1 MFSFFNLT
9 GIKHISFGDN
19 VSTWAVIQMV
29 TDIFYI
35 GKLAITDFFKSAKP
49 LMNHISYSKLPFPA
63 MLSLLVLALL
73 SRSFITHL
81 TF

>member
-35 GKLAITDFFKSAKP
+35 GKLAITDFFKATYEPYK
-49 LMNHISYSKLPFPA
+49 LFKTAISCNVIIACFGTLE
-63 MLSLLVLALL
+63 
-73 SRSFITHL
+73 
-81 TF
+81 